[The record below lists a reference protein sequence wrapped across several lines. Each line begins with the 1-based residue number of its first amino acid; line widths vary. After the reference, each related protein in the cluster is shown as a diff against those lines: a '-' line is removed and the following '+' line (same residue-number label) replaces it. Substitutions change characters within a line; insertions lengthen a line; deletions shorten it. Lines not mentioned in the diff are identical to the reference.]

1 MSWQSN
7 IASLLKRV
15 LMVTSML
22 VLAKAQ
28 NVAQG
33 PSESG
38 AVPTQSAVEQAPPE
52 RPQQATTRGSAHEYL
67 RAGDK
72 AFQKQDF
79 AQAELEYR
87 RAAEIEPSFKSL
99 YNLGVS
105 LAKQDR
111 AEEAAAQFARAKRYA
126 DAQDEVVDASYNA
139 GNALLQQQDLKESV
153 QQYVDALRANPDDVE
168 AKQNLAE
175 VLRMLRLQQQQQQPQ
190 QQESDEN
197 EEGEES
203 EEEQEQQPQEPSEGE
218 PEEDQKPDEGEE
230 SEVDP
235 SDEEGE
241 GQPGEPKDFDREEA
255 ERLLQLASDQ
265 EKKTQEKIRLGEQTR
280 QRPEKDW

>member
-1 MSWQSN
+1 MIRSIYISTFYRRFLV
-7 IASLLKRV
+7 IVSILL
-15 LMVTSML
+15 
-22 VLAKAQ
+22 LAKVVSAQ
-28 NVAQG
+28 TATEQTPPVLSNE
-33 PSESG
+33 ES
-38 AVPTQSAVEQAPPE
+38 PK
-52 RPQQATTRGSAHEYL
+52 GSAHSYL

-87 RAAEIEPSFKSL
+87 RAAELAPSFKAL

-105 LAKQDR
+105 LANQDR
-111 AEEAAAQFARAKRYA
+111 SEEAAEQFERAKRYA
-126 DAQDEVVDASYNA
+126 DANDEVVDASYNA
-139 GNALLQQQDLKESV
+139 GNAHLQQEDLKASI

-175 VLRMLRLQQQQQQPQ
+175 AIRMMRRMQPPPQEQ
-190 QQESDEN
+190 QQEQQESN

-203 EEEQEQQPQEPSEGE
+203 KEEQQQQGPNEEESEGE
-218 PEEDQKPDEGEE
+218 QE
-230 SEVDP
+230 SEG
-235 SDEEGE
+235 DESEEPPTEEEAVGE
-241 GQPGEPKDFDREEA
+241 PGQPKDLDREEA

-265 EKKTQEKIRLGEQTR
+265 EKKTQEKIRLGEQKR

>member
-7 IASLLKRV
+7 IASQVKIV
-15 LMVTSML
+15 LMVTSVV
-22 VLAKAQ
+22 VLAKAGM
-28 NVAQG
+28 AQ
-33 PSESG
+33 
-38 AVPTQSAVEQAPPE
+38 TAVEQAPPE
-52 RPQQATTRGSAHEYL
+52 IPQQATQRGSAHEYL

-87 RAAEIEPSFKSL
+87 RAAEIDPTFKSL

-111 AEEAAAQFARAKRYA
+111 AEEAAEQFTRAKRYA

-139 GNALLQQQDLKESV
+139 GNAHMQQEDLKESV
-153 QQYVDALRANPDDVE
+153 QQYVDALRANPKDVE

-175 VLRMLRLQQQQQQPQ
+175 VLRMMRMQQQQQQPQ
-190 QQESDEN
+190 QQESDES

-203 EEEQEQQPQEPSEGE
+203 DEEQEQQPQELSEGD
-218 PEEDQKPDEGEE
+218 PSEDQKPDEGEE
-230 SEVDP
+230 SKEEP
-235 SDEEGE
+235 SDEESE
-241 GQPGEPKDFDREEA
+241 GQPNEPKDFDREEA

-265 EKKTQEKIRLGEQTR
+265 EKKTQEKIRLGEQNR